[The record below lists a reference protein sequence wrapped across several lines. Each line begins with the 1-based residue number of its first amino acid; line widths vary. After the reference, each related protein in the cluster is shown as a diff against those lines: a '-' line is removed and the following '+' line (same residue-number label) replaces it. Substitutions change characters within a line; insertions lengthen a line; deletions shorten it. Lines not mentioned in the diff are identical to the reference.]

1 MLSRQYKDVYEKS
14 QARHL
19 KLVAENKRLRSNNVG
34 DKLNIKKLEN
44 YNDLEERFTEVNSQ
58 RRDLI
63 EENNNLKERL
73 QQYEPMVES

>member
-1 MLSRQYKDVYEKS
+1 M
-14 QARHL
+14 
-19 KLVAENKRLRSNNVG
+19 AENKRLRSNNVG

-63 EENNNLKERL
+63 VENNNLKERL